1 MCVAWC
7 IQFKLYHAKG
17 ELAGID
23 RGRWLRGKQKILE
36 KGCDSPRAVS
46 PILCKR
52 LAGIFALWVRSKRVA
67 A

>member
-1 MCVAWC
+1 MSLVARVV
-7 IQFKLYHAKG
+7 
-17 ELAGID
+17 LAT
-23 RGRWLRGKQKILE
+23 L
-36 KGCDSPRAVS
+36 SPWAWAVS